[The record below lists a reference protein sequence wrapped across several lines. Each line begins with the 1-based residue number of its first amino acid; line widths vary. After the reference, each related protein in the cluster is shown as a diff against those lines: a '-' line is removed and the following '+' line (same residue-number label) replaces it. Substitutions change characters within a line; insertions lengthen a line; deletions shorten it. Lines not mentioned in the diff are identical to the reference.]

1 MGMGGIL
8 LKIRSALRRLRQE
21 KPQVPGQTELPGE
34 PLPETK
40 KQTNMHNITTR
51 TVDGLTPTK
60 S

>member
-21 KPQVPGQTELPGE
+21 KPVPGQTELPGE

-40 KQTNMHNITTR
+40 KQTNTHNIATR